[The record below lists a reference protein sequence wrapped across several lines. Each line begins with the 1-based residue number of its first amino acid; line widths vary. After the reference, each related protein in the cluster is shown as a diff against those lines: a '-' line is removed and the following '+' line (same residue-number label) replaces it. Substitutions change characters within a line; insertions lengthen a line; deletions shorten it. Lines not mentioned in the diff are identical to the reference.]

1 MGALPVVEFALPGPL
16 RDRLVAAIVAGEK
29 TTTSSLYEEWTRDGE
44 PLPSAGRREVVV
56 DSAGVGV
63 CVTETVE
70 VSTCRLA
77 DIALAHAVGEGEG
90 FTTVAEWRSAHEEFW
105 GSAEFRAS
113 VGEPQIRIDDDT
125 LIVCEEFRLI
135 SRLSP

>member
-1 MGALPVVEFALPGPL
+1 MDDLPVVEFALPGPL

-29 TTTSSLYEEWTRDGE
+29 TTTSSLCEEWARDGE
-44 PLPSAGRREVVV
+44 PLPSVGRREVVV

-63 CVTETVE
+63 CVTEIVE

-90 FTTVAEWRSAHEEFW
+90 FTTVAEWRTAHEDFW
-105 GSAEFRAS
+105 DSAEFRAG
-113 VGEPQIRIDDDT
+113 VGEPHIRIDDDT
-125 LIVCEEFRLI
+125 LIVCEEFKLI